1 MKILL
6 TLLLGL
12 GLVACD
18 KKGNVDSTKERAR
31 AEEEANGEVQRK
43 ILAEKA
49 KRMEDDLARR
59 HFFYQAMSGKYEGDL
74 VTNEGNL
81 RIRITLAPSIPPYF
95 GDRVRELSE
104 IEADLN
110 NLYFHAQIIQWHPQ
124 SDMSAVGCRISGLK
138 PNMETGLLTVASTD
152 CPNLYLIY
160 IGDENSGKKA
170 IDIERRAV
178 ELAGAVYT
186 EQIDKVPRLIG
197 AVQPSTNAS
206 TYTFNARRMG
216 N

>member
-1 MKILL
+1 MRIFL
-6 TLLLGL
+6 TLLLGFSL
-12 GLVACD
+12 LACD
-18 KKGNVDSTKERAR
+18 KKGSVDSTKERAR

-49 KRMEDDLARR
+49 KKMEDDLAIR

-74 VTNEGNL
+74 VTNDGNL

-110 NLYFHAQIIQWHPQ
+110 NLYFHAQIVQWHPDSQ
-124 SDMSAVGCRISGLK
+124 MSAVGCRISGLK
-138 PNMETGLLTVASTD
+138 PNMESGLLMIASTD
-152 CPNLYLIY
+152 CPNLYLVY
-160 IGDENSGKKA
+160 VGDDKSGKSAK
-170 IDIERRAV
+170 DIERRAV
-178 ELAGAVYT
+178 EVANAIYT
-186 EQIDKVPRLIG
+186 EQLDKVPRLIG
-197 AVQPSTNAS
+197 AVQPSTNAA
-206 TYTFNARRMG
+206 TYTFNAKRVG